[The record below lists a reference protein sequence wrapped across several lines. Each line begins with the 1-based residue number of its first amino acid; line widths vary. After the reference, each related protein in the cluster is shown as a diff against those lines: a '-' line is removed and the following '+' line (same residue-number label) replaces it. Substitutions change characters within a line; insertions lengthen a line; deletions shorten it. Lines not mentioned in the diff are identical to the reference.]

1 MINEKKL
8 LRKKYKE
15 IRSSIGDYQ
24 KLSDDIFRLFINSGF
39 YDDADVIFTYWS
51 MDREVCTHNLI
62 RRALY
67 DGKKVALPKCVDK
80 EGNMKFYFINSLED
94 LSVGM
99 YGIMEPSDKFPADIF
114 GENSVCVVPGLS
126 FDNYGFR
133 LGYGKG
139 YYDRFLNSFS
149 GIAVGFCYDECIA
162 ELLPRN
168 EFDKKVDYI
177 ITNKKIYDLR

>member
-1 MINEKKL
+1 MINDKKY

-15 IRSSIGDYQ
+15 IRSSIGDCQ
-24 KLSDDIFRLFINSGF
+24 KLSDDIFRLFINSSF
-39 YDDADVIFTYWS
+39 YDDADMIFTYWS
-51 MDREVCTHNLI
+51 TGSEVSTHNLI
-62 RRALY
+62 SRALY
-67 DGKKVALPKCVDK
+67 DGKKVALPKCVDNQ
-80 EGNMKFYFINSLED
+80 GNMKFYFISSPDD

-99 YGIMEPSDKFPADIF
+99 YGIMEPTENFPADIF
-114 GENSVCVVPGLS
+114 SENSVCVVPGLS
-126 FDNYGFR
+126 FDNNGFR